1 MYGPAACAPRG
12 GHTGVLPH
20 VPGGGVVDV
29 QGAGQPVQGVVRLLH
44 QTHLGGQ
51 GGR

>member
-20 VPGGGVVDV
+20 VPGGGVVHV
-29 QGAGQPVQGVVRLLH
+29 QGAGQPVLGVVRLLH
-44 QTHLGGQ
+44 QTHLARQ
-51 GGR
+51 GWR